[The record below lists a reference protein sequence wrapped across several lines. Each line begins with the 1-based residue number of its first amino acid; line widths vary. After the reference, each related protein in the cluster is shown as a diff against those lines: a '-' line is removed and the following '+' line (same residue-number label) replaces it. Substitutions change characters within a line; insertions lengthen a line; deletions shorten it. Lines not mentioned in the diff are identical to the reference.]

1 MKIEVEFVESI
12 PLTRSGKYMFTVSEV
27 EIDV

>member
-12 PLTRSGKYMFTVSEV
+12 PLTMSGKYRFTVSEV